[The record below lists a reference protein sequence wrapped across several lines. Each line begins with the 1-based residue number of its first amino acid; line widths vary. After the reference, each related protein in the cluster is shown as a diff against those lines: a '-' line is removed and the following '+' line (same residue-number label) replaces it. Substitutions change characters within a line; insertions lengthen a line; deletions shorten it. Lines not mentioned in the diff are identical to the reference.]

1 MWEERSRV
9 TALLMYDLVEKRV
22 GGKAELP
29 YTCSRRSR
37 EKKRN
42 KQRGFCVRGK
52 RYRVTALL
60 IYDLVEKKVG
70 SKA

>member
-1 MWEERSRV
+1 LGR
-9 TALLMYDLVEKRV
+9 EKKKV
-22 GGKAELP
+22 DSKAELP
-29 YTCSRRSR
+29 YTFFF
-37 EKKRN
+37 EGAEKKKRN
-42 KQRGFCVRGK
+42 KQRGFCVGGK